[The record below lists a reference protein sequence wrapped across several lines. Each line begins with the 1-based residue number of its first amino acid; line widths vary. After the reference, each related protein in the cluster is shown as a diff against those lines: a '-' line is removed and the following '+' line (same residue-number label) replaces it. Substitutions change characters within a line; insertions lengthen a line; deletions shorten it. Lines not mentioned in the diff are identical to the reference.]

1 MRAAGL
7 EQLPTGEFTR
17 SIVRDLFSLEI
28 PAEVAVRAVLWV
40 IVGGYE
46 FGL

>member
-1 MRAAGL
+1 MRATGL
-7 EQLPTGEFTR
+7 EQLPTGEFAR

-28 PAEVAVRAVLWV
+28 PAEVAVRAVLCI
-40 IVGGYE
+40 IVRGYE